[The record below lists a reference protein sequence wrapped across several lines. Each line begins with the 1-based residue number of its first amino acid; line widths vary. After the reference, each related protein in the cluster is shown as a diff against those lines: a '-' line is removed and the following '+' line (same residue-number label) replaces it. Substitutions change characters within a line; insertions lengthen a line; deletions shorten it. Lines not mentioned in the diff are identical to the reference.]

1 VSETLDILGELIEI
15 LGPPIKVDHRRGWAT
30 WWCPFHP
37 DAEQAGSSKKPNF
50 GVHLEA
56 GYWKCLRCGASGGSL
71 KSLSY
76 KLGADWRSDP
86 GTYTAQVVQDKDPT
100 VPYLSEAMSAA
111 RGALMRS
118 QAWDYLTAERGV
130 QPNTSLVYGLGYG
143 LPRPK
148 VRKKTFRM
156 AKESSLATDN
166 GWWLWAE
173 GIVYAEPPTS
183 PVAIQVRH
191 LRDKAQ
197 MKYQTWGR
205 LLQPMGAWRCKPHTK
220 MVVVVE
226 GMIDMLIMAQ
236 ALQHRGMDDVRV
248 VYTAGATPAY
258 TMLAWFTQHP
268 EYDYLLVPDPDD
280 AGYDWI
286 EPVSQAIRKGEGKY
300 EVRFPPGDLDPDEAV
315 LSGWWPAELA

>member
-1 VSETLDILGELIEI
+1 MSETLDILGDVIEM
-15 LGPPIKVDHRRGWAT
+15 LGPPVKVDHRRGWAT

-37 DAEQAGSSKKPNF
+37 DAEKAGSSKKPNF
-50 GVHLEA
+50 GVHIED
-56 GYWKCLRCGASGGSL
+56 GYWKCMRCGASGGSL

-76 KLGADWRSDP
+76 KLGADWRPDP
-86 GTYTAQVVQDKDPT
+86 GAYATQVVQDKDPT

-118 QAWDYLTAERGV
+118 TAWEYLSGERGV
-130 QPNTSLVYGLGYG
+130 QPNTSLIYGLGYG

-148 VRKKTFRM
+148 VRKKTFKM
-156 AKESSLATDN
+156 AQESSLATDN

-173 GIVYAEPPTS
+173 GIVYAEPPTR
-183 PVAIQVRH
+183 PVTIQVRH
-191 LRDKAQ
+191 LRDKAP

-226 GMIDMLIMAQ
+226 GMMDMLIMAQ
-236 ALQHRGMDDVRV
+236 ALQHRRMDDVRV

-258 TMLAWFTQHP
+258 TMLAWFTEHP
-268 EYDYLLVPDPDD
+268 EYEYLLIPDPDD
-280 AGYDWI
+280 AGFDWI
-286 EPVSQAIRKGEGKY
+286 EPVSEAIRKGEGKY
-300 EVRFPPGDLDPDEAV
+300 EVRFPPDDLDPDEAV
-315 LSGWWPAELA
+315 LSGWWPAELT